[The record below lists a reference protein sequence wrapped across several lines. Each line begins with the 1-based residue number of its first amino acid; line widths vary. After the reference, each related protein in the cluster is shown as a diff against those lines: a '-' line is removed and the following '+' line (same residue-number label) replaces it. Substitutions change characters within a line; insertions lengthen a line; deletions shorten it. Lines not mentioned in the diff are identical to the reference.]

1 LWRIG
6 VSVVVVGAGEMG
18 YHLAR
23 RLSLENK
30 DVTLIDRDEE
40 RVYWIQEN
48 LDVRAIHGKGAS
60 PDVLLKAGIAS
71 ASMLIAVTDS
81 DEVNLVACYV
91 GKLLNGVMK
100 KVARLREEDYSAIP
114 QILDDKHLGIDL
126 VISPEREAVA
136 KLIQILEVPG
146 ATDVLDFAEQRIKLF
161 GICLQA
167 DSPLAGRSLLNIRA
181 AYPDNK
187 FLIPV
192 LLRESDVLIPRGEDV
207 LRPNDTIYI
216 MASAADIPTLLD
228 ICGLRSRSLK
238 RFIIYGTTR
247 VAVKFVNELEKRGVT
262 NIRVIGADSH
272 ACEKIAAE
280 VRHAL
285 VLRSDT
291 LDEGFLRSE
300 GIADT
305 DAFFAMTDDDEQNAL
320 SAILAKRMGS
330 YRVGA
335 VTNKIEYHR
344 LASAIGVD
352 IAVNPRLAGVA
363 HIIQFIR
370 KGRVLSV
377 SMLPGDAVEILE
389 CEAMETSDIVG
400 HPMRTL
406 RFPRGS
412 IVGAVERGKELII
425 PDGST
430 VIMPGDRVIIFSR
443 RELVPR
449 IEKFLTVKLEYFG

>member
-1 LWRIG
+1 MSI
-6 VSVVVVGAGEMG
+6 VVVGAGEMG

-23 RLSLENK
+23 RLSMENK
-30 DVTLIDRDEE
+30 NVTLIDRNEE

-60 PDVLLKAGIAS
+60 PDVLLNAGISS
-71 ASMLIAVTDS
+71 ASMLVAVTDS
-81 DEVNLVACYV
+81 DEVNLMACYV
-91 GKLLNGVMK
+91 GKLLNEVMK
-100 KVARLREEDYSAIP
+100 KVTRLREEDYSAIP

-136 KLIQILEVPG
+136 RLMQILEVPG
-146 ATDVLDFAEQRIKLF
+146 ATDVLDFAEKRIKLF
-161 GICLQA
+161 GICLQK
-167 DSPLAGRSLLNIRA
+167 DSPLVGRSLVNVRS
-181 AYPDNK
+181 AYPEHN

-192 LLRESDVLIPRGEDV
+192 LLRESDILIPRGDDV

-216 MASAADIPTLLD
+216 MASSADIPRLLD
-228 ICGLRSRSLK
+228 MCGLRARPIK
-238 RFIIYGTTR
+238 RFMIHGTTR
-247 VAVKFVNELEKRGVT
+247 VAVRFVRELEQRGIT
-262 NIRVIGADSH
+262 NIRVIGADAG
-272 ACEKIAAE
+272 ACEKLAAE
-280 VRHAL
+280 VDHAL
-285 VLRSDT
+285 VLKSDT
-291 LDEGFLRSE
+291 LDEEFLRSE
-300 GIADT
+300 GISET
-305 DAFFAMTDDDEQNAL
+305 DAFFSMTDEDDQNVL

-335 VTNKIEYHR
+335 VTNKVEYHR

-363 HIIQFIR
+363 HILQFIR

-400 HPMRTL
+400 RPLRKL
-406 RFPRGS
+406 RFPVGS
-412 IVGAVERGKELII
+412 IVGAVERGHEFIV

-430 VIMPGDRVIIFSR
+430 VIMPHDRVIIFAR
-443 RELVPR
+443 REAVPKV
-449 IEKFLTVKLEYFG
+449 EKFLTVKLEYFG

>member
-1 LWRIG
+1 MSI
-6 VSVVVVGAGEMG
+6 VVVGAGEMG

-48 LDVRAIHGKGAS
+48 LDVRAIVGRGAS
-60 PDVLLKAGIAS
+60 PDILLRAGISA
-71 ASMLIAVTDS
+71 ASMLVAVTDS
-81 DEVNLVACYV
+81 DEANLVACYV
-91 GKLLNGVMK
+91 GKLLNGAMK

-114 QILDDKHLGIDL
+114 QILDDQHLGIDL
-126 VISPEREAVA
+126 VISPESEAVA
-136 KLIQILEVPG
+136 KLMQILQVPG

-161 GICLQA
+161 GIRLPENSA
-167 DSPLAGRSLLNIRA
+167 LVGRSLLNIRA
-181 AYPDNK
+181 AYPQDQ

-192 LLRESDVLIPRGEDV
+192 ILRESDILIPRGEDV
-207 LRPNDTIYI
+207 LRSDDTVYI
-216 MASAADIPTLLD
+216 MAGAAHIPRLLD
-228 ICGLRSRSLK
+228 LCGLRTRPLK
-238 RFIIYGTTR
+238 RFMIHGTTR
-247 VAVKFVNELEKRGVT
+247 VAVRFVHELEKHGVT
-262 NIRVIGADSH
+262 HIRVIGADAD

-280 VRHAL
+280 VQHAL
-285 VLRSDT
+285 VLKSDS
-291 LDEGFLRSE
+291 LDEEFLRSE
-300 GIADT
+300 GIGDT

-320 SAILAKRMGS
+320 SAILAKRMGA

-363 HIIQFIR
+363 HILQFIR
-370 KGRVLSV
+370 RGRVLSV

-400 HPMRTL
+400 RPIRKL

-412 IVGAVERGKELII
+412 IVGAVERGHEFII

-443 RELVPR
+443 REVVPK